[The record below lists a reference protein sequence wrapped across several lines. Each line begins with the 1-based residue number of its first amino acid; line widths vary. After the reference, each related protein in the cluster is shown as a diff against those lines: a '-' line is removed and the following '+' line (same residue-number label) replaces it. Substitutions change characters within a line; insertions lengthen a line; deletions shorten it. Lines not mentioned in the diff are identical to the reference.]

1 VLGHNLGEWL
11 DNHMSGSIQWDEK
24 RLEKLKK
31 LWEMGLP
38 ISQIGE
44 KLGVS
49 RNAIAGKVHRMGL
62 PKRQSPIAGGGK
74 SGGSSS
80 RKAKTTPMLSRADL
94 PLKLALRNITW
105 SRSKCS
111 WPIGDPQ
118 STDFHF
124 CGDDVVTGK
133 PYCNSHC
140 FDAYTT
146 NRESGNS

>member
-1 VLGHNLGEWL
+1 
-11 DNHMSGSIQWDEK
+11 MSASVQWDDK

-62 PKRQSPIAGGGK
+62 PKRQSPIAGGNK
-74 SGGSSS
+74 SGASPAR
-80 RKAKTTPMLSRADL
+80 RKPEATPILNRSDL

-124 CGDDVVTGK
+124 CGDNVVTGK
-133 PYCNSHC
+133 PYCNTHC

-146 NRESGNS
+146 NREGSGS